1 MSALLEDKIVLVTG
15 ASSGIGREA
24 AKVIAAHGAKVVAA
38 ARREAEIAETVRQIE
53 SAGGAASYVIT
64 DVTDASQ
71 VERAVQHTVST
82 FGALNAAF
90 NNAGVIEEPSSLH
103 LVDSDDFDHIVE
115 VNLRGVFLCMKYEIA
130 YMLENHGGAII
141 NDSSYNGVRG
151 NRKRTIYSA
160 TKHAVLGLTKSAAV
174 DYARKDIRI
183 NAVCPG
189 PIDTEMMHSLDND
202 NPADRAAIEQWIP
215 QGRYG
220 QPTEVGDLVAF
231 LCSDA
236 SSFITGQAIS
246 IDGGVTA

>member
-130 YMLENHGGAII
+130 YMLENRGGAII

>member
-53 SAGGAASYVIT
+53 SAGGTASYVIT

-71 VERAVQHTVST
+71 VERAVQHTAST

-103 LVDSDDFDHIVE
+103 LVDSDDFDRVVE

-130 YMLENHGGAII
+130 YMLKNRGGAIV

-189 PIDTEMMHSLDND
+189 PIDTEMMYSLDND

-220 QPTEVGDLVAF
+220 QPSEVGDLVAF